1 LVNNLRLNAKKHTHI
16 NAQENVYVWG
26 KNAYARCTGEIS
38 LQTDGNVYLDG
49 KENYVIPGTGAQP
62 YPIIDTSG
70 TDNTGK
76 IRHLYRVTSSGT
88 TYLGITNFSGNTLFA
103 TLTASDEKLKTNIE
117 DAEDVGL
124 EAINKIKHKSFD
136 FIDGGYHRNC
146 GYIAQQLQE
155 AIPYST
161 IAAPECDEDG
171 NQTGELLQIVDHEV
185 LVYATKAIQEL
196 SKKVEELE
204 RRLQEVI

>member
-1 LVNNLRLNAKKHTHI
+1 M
-16 NAQENVYVWG
+16 YVFG

-76 IRHLYRVTSSGT
+76 IRHLYRVTTSGT

-117 DAEDVGL
+117 DAGDVGL
-124 EAINKIKHKSFD
+124 EAINKIEHKSFD
-136 FIDGGYHRNC
+136 FIDGGYHRKC

-161 IAAPECDEDG
+161 IAAPECDENG

-196 SKKVEELE
+196 SAKVEELE
-204 RRLQEVI
+204 RRLQEV